1 MNSNSSVSSVN
12 LKELTTNLASLAQLE
27 SEVFA
32 SSPDQGFLDNLKL
45 WRAGLFR
52 IVVMGEIKQGKSSF
66 INALLGVKDLV
77 PVNSDVATSTIF
89 KRKNATVSSSPD
101 RAANRSRSLT
111 RKNSTPTERR
121 PEIPTTA
128 SR

>member
-52 IVVMGEIKQGKSSF
+52 IVVMEK
-66 INALLGVKDLV
+66 
-77 PVNSDVATSTIF
+77 
-89 KRKNATVSSSPD
+89 
-101 RAANRSRSLT
+101 
-111 RKNSTPTERR
+111 
-121 PEIPTTA
+121 
-128 SR
+128 